1 MRRMSKLKILLLAGV
16 MGMSLPMTS
25 MASPE
30 FSRTAGEWSSLR
42 DNVLEYGEIADLIH
56 EYNVTVQNNRYEYNE
71 FIKDYGKKKD
81 DVAQAYRDLADDL
94 EAEKSGDDSAMSRV
108 SDLQLDIQAKQLREQ
123 ADDNLEDSEI
133 HYLSYSQAE
142 DNLVLSAQSKFIS
155 YYKNQLELEA
165 AEAQK
170 KTLENTETLTAAKR
184 QAGMATEADVLSAQE
199 SVLEQE
205 KTISGLKQEIERTR
219 QELIIML
226 GWKGSDQPEIT
237 GLPDNIMAE
246 LDSIDLQADQETAL
260 EKNYTLRINR
270 KKLENADDADSKAKI
285 KNTISGNE
293 RQIEVSV
300 TNAWEGLQT
309 GKLSYEQAVSDAAA
323 EARNMEQAV
332 QKWSAGMITRYDYEQ
347 QQAALTK
354 KELAVKTAELN
365 LIELLETY
373 RWNVNG
379 LASAE

>member
-42 DNVLEYGEIADLIH
+42 DNVVEYGEIADLIH

-365 LIELLETY
+365 LIDLLETY

>member
-16 MGMSLPMTS
+16 MGMSLPITS

-365 LIELLETY
+365 LIDLLETY

>member
-1 MRRMSKLKILLLAGV
+1 MRRMSKLKILLLASV

-81 DVAQAYRDLADDL
+81 DIAQSYRDLADDL

-155 YYKNQLELEA
+155 YYKSQLELEA

-170 KTLENTETLTAAKR
+170 KTLENTENLTAAKR

-300 TNAWEGLQT
+300 TNAWEGLKT

-365 LIELLETY
+365 MIELLETY

>member
-170 KTLENTETLTAAKR
+170 KTLENTEILTAAKR

-365 LIELLETY
+365 LIDLLETY

>member
-165 AEAQK
+165 VEAQK

-365 LIELLETY
+365 LIDLLETY

>member
-30 FSRTAGEWSSLR
+30 FARTAGEWSSLR

-81 DVAQAYRDLADDL
+81 DIAQAYRDLADDL

-123 ADDNLEDSEI
+123 ADNNLEDSEI
-133 HYLSYSQAE
+133 YYLSYSQAE

-365 LIELLETY
+365 LIDLLETY

>member
-1 MRRMSKLKILLLAGV
+1 
-16 MGMSLPMTS
+16 
-25 MASPE
+25 
-30 FSRTAGEWSSLR
+30 
-42 DNVLEYGEIADLIH
+42 
-56 EYNVTVQNNRYEYNE
+56 
-71 FIKDYGKKKD
+71 
-81 DVAQAYRDLADDL
+81 
-94 EAEKSGDDSAMSRV
+94 
-108 SDLQLDIQAKQLREQ
+108 
-123 ADDNLEDSEI
+123 
-133 HYLSYSQAE
+133 
-142 DNLVLSAQSKFIS
+142 
-155 YYKNQLELEA
+155 
-165 AEAQK
+165 
-170 KTLENTETLTAAKR
+170 
-184 QAGMATEADVLSAQE
+184 
-199 SVLEQE
+199 
-205 KTISGLKQEIERTR
+205 
-219 QELIIML
+219 ML
-226 GWKGSDQPEIT
+226 GWKGSDKPEIT

-365 LIELLETY
+365 LIDLLETY

>member
-184 QAGMATEADVLSAQE
+184 QAGMATEADVLIAQE

-365 LIELLETY
+365 LIDLLETY

>member
-184 QAGMATEADVLSAQE
+184 QAGMATEADILSAQE

-365 LIELLETY
+365 LIDLLETY

>member
-205 KTISGLKQEIERTR
+205 KNISGLKQEIERTR

-365 LIELLETY
+365 LIDLLETY

>member
-365 LIELLETY
+365 LIDLLETY

>member
-270 KKLENADDADSKAKI
+270 ENADDADSKAKI

-365 LIELLETY
+365 LIDLLETY

>member
-293 RQIEVSV
+293 RQIEVSI

-354 KELAVKTAELN
+354 KELAVKTTELN
-365 LIELLETY
+365 LIDLLETY

>member
-226 GWKGSDQPEIT
+226 GWKGSDKPEIT

-365 LIELLETY
+365 LIDLLETY

>member
-237 GLPDNIMAE
+237 G
-246 LDSIDLQADQETAL
+246 QADQETAL

-365 LIELLETY
+365 LIDLLETY